1 VGEVRGLHS
10 FDGRDLSVELKE
22 LHAWVVGV
30 EDECVIE
37 IGELSQMVME
47 ISNALVNLGTPPI

>member
-1 VGEVRGLHS
+1 VRGLHS

-37 IGELSQMVME
+37 VGELSQMVME
-47 ISNALVNLGTPPI
+47 ISNALVSLGTPPI